1 MGENGSIGEIKKRK
15 CQKKRQ
21 QENERIVSE
30 KRLTCFLPVDLVNRA
45 RTPTASPT
53 TQTNYITHLK
63 SYANI
68 LHFFRDM
75 KTAKDLSLV
84 PE

>member
-1 MGENGSIGEIKKRK
+1 MGENGSIGEII
-15 CQKKRQ
+15 KRQ
-21 QENERIVSE
+21 RENERIVSE
-30 KRLTCFLPVDLVNRA
+30 RRLTCFLPVDLVNRA

-68 LHFFRDM
+68 LDFFRDM
-75 KTAKDLSLV
+75 NMAKDLSLV